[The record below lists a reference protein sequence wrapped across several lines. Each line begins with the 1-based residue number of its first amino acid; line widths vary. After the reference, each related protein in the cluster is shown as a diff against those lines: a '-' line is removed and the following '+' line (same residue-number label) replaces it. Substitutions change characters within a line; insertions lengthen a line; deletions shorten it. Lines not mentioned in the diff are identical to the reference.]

1 VVLRLK
7 RPALAIILLVAG
19 VFLMLEGS
27 KLYASS
33 FWTDLAMLVVGIV
46 LTISYLPLIGD
57 SLKKSFGGNP
67 STTYIPIL
75 VALGAGL
82 LWQAGFRILTLTDRV
97 AFAIIGAT
105 LVVVSAI
112 YLRHAMKSRSK

>member
-1 VVLRLK
+1 MVLRLK

-82 LWQAGFRILTLTDRV
+82 LWQAGFRILALTDRV

-105 LVVVSAI
+105 MVVVSAI
-112 YLRHAMKSRSK
+112 YLRRAMKSRSK

>member
-1 VVLRLK
+1 MVLRLK

>member
-1 VVLRLK
+1 LK

-112 YLRHAMKSRSK
+112 YLRRAMKSRSK

>member
-1 VVLRLK
+1 MVLRLK

-112 YLRHAMKSRSK
+112 YLRRAMKSRSK